1 MNQPTPT
8 RSWVASANGH
18 ADFPCKNLPLGIFS
32 RAGQSPRCGVAI
44 GDSILDLDAALAAGL
59 FEGAAGEAAEATRGG
74 ALNAF
79 FALGKPARVALRQR
93 LLELLGEGA
102 AERRNCSIRPPS
114 AEMHLPAR
122 IGDYTDFYVGIRHAE
137 NVGKLFRPDNP
148 LLPNYKHVPIG
159 YHGRAS
165 TVRVSGSEVRRPNGQ
180 NPAGRRQR
188 AGVRPCAR
196 LDYEL
201 ELGIWIGQGNA
212 LGEAIPVSR
221 AAEHIAGFCLLN
233 DWSARDIQAWE
244 YQPLGPFLSKS
255 FITSVSP
262 WVVTAE
268 ALEPFR
274 RAQPARPEGD
284 PRPLPYL
291 YDDNDQA
298 HGAFDIELEV
308 LLLTEGLREKGLPPQ
323 RLTLSNSL
331 SMYWTVAQM
340 VAHHSVNGCQL
351 QPGDLFGS
359 GTLSGAE
366 PGQFGSL
373 LEITAGGKQPVQLR
387 LRRDPALPRGRR
399 RGHPPRSLQARGH
412 VSIGFGECRGKVL
425 AALPGRADEA
435 LYLLPFHLLLPGA
448 HRPGAGRGWTT
459 SRCRSTWSATAANTA
474 NPPTWRSTRRAAY
487 RPCRSAEGELLIQSP
502 AIIEY
507 LEERYPQPAL
517 LSSDPLRRARERGVA
532 ALVGCD
538 IHPLHNASV
547 LNLLRQ
553 WGHDE
558 EQVRQWIGHW
568 VGQGLAAV
576 EQLIGDQGWCFGD
589 RPGLADVYLVP
600 QLYAAER
607 FGVALDA
614 WPRIRRVA
622 DLAAA
627 HPAFRQAHPA
637 NQPDT
642 LAA

>member
-18 ADFPCKNLPLGIFS
+18 ADFPLQNLSLGIFS
-32 RAGQSPRCGVAI
+32 RAGLSPRCGVAI

-102 AERRNCSIRPPS
+102 AERPELLHPA
-114 AEMHLPAR
+114 AECQMHLPAR

-180 NPAGRRQR
+180 TLPAG
-188 AGVRPCAR
+188 ASEPVFGPCAR

-373 LEITAGGKQPVQLR
+373 LEITAGGKQPVQLASGETR
-387 LRRDPALPRGRR
+387 RFLEDGDEVILR
-399 RGHPPRSLQARGH
+399 ARCKREGH

-425 AALPGRADEA
+425 AALPGA
-435 LYLLPFHLLLPGA
+435 
-448 HRPGAGRGWTT
+448 RG
-459 SRCRSTWSATAANTA
+459 
-474 NPPTWRSTRRAAY
+474 
-487 RPCRSAEGELLIQSP
+487 
-502 AIIEY
+502 
-507 LEERYPQPAL
+507 
-517 LSSDPLRRARERGVA
+517 
-532 ALVGCD
+532 
-538 IHPLHNASV
+538 
-547 LNLLRQ
+547 
-553 WGHDE
+553 
-558 EQVRQWIGHW
+558 
-568 VGQGLAAV
+568 
-576 EQLIGDQGWCFGD
+576 
-589 RPGLADVYLVP
+589 
-600 QLYAAER
+600 
-607 FGVALDA
+607 
-614 WPRIRRVA
+614 
-622 DLAAA
+622 
-627 HPAFRQAHPA
+627 
-637 NQPDT
+637 
-642 LAA
+642 